1 MQSSI
6 GRASSSWAESGAL
19 MTGLAAM
26 VMRPCSWPSPGVA
39 ISSARHEHGTWP
51 STSGAPRTRLVQRPN
66 SGSPITLVSA
76 FQTSGSAIG
85 LPNIIPPSTSKW
97 PVRMLTTSTSQ
108 EARVPNSWLQ
118 RPMRP

>member
-1 MQSSI
+1 MHSSS

-19 MTGLAAM
+19 ITGLPAM
-26 VMRPCSWPSPGVA
+26 VMRALSWPSPGVA

-66 SGSPITLVSA
+66 SGSPMTLVSP
-76 FQTSGSAIG
+76 FQVRGSVTG

-97 PVRMLTTSTSQ
+97 PVRMFTTSTSQ
-108 EARVPNSWLQ
+108 EARVPNSWLH